1 MEWGA
6 SLILSNKMTVHITIN
21 LFATLKKFTPE
32 SSDSYPVKP
41 GITVKKL
48 LEELFVPEDE
58 VKLIFIDG
66 VKQGFAAILNGGE
79 RVGIFPAVGGG

>member
-1 MEWGA
+1 MTCYITIKLFA
-6 SLILSNKMTVHITIN
+6 SLKRFLP
-21 LFATLKKFTPE
+21 A
-32 SSDSYPVKP
+32 SSENYPIEP

-48 LEELFVPEDE
+48 LEELCVPRDE

-66 VKQGFAAILNGGE
+66 VKHDLGAILNGGE